1 MLESNQV
8 FCDTR
13 SEEVLIIVIAIKLW
27 GCIHWAY
34 KMHSHMAR
42 SVCFCARL
50 SCTEAIC
57 CHRDSHTS
65 KHRVS
70 AGYSCSITELVG
82 QAKNN
87 TLTFKHLFM
96 HMNTTC
102 RCQGSLRSMPWMWF
116 IAKPEYD
123 VLRYLV
129 WGGLKRC
136 QSGPRMGQESSRG
149 LFSKWKGFCLLGA
162 WMYWI
167 SWQFADLIFIF
178 LWAHMGILL

>member
-102 RCQGSLRSMPWMWF
+102 RCQGSLRSMDVVHSKTWIWCFEISCVGGFKKVP
-116 IAKPEYD
+116 IRPED
-123 VLRYLV
+123 
-129 WGGLKRC
+129 GTGK
-136 QSGPRMGQESSRG
+136 

-162 WMYWI
+162 WMYRI